1 MSDIADSSNA
11 RQRDDHSVELKVLE
25 CTACG
30 NRFHL
35 LALSIHTHIVAAIGH
50 APDGKLWRVGIQTPE
65 ATPGDAMQTIP
76 LRDLCIA
83 TSGNYRQRFEKD
95 GKSFSHLIDPRTGH
109 PVTHAL
115 TSLSVIHPT
124 CALADGYA
132 TALMILGPEHGREV
146 ADKLGL
152 QVIWITGSSE

>member
-1 MSDIADSSNA
+1 MTLLMHPKLCLIQCHSTLTPFPKQHGLSDF
-11 RQRDDHSVELKVLE
+11 LLE
-25 CTACG
+25 VG
-30 NRFHL
+30 GE
-35 LALSIHTHIVAAIGH
+35 VAAIGH
-50 APDGKLWRVGIQTPE
+50 APDGKPWRVGIQTPE

-95 GKSFSHLIDPRTGH
+95 GQSFSHLIDPRTGH
-109 PVTHAL
+109 PAAHAL
-115 TSLSVIHPT
+115 TSVSVIHPT

-132 TALMILGPEHGREV
+132 TALMILGPEHGREI

-152 QVIWITGSSE
+152 QVIWITGPSQ